1 MNPASG
7 RTIEKV
13 SVETAV
19 GEIEQGT
26 KTLRW
31 AAEKVVK
38 GREPESLSR
47 TWEWSI

>member
-7 RTIEKV
+7 RIIEKV
-13 SVETAV
+13 SAETAV
-19 GEIEQGT
+19 GDIKHGV
-26 KTLRW
+26 KTLCW

-38 GREPESLSR
+38 GRELESLSR